1 MLAFQVNGHSVM
13 MGLGDDGVPTAP
25 VTAEAVMQQIR
36 DRVASIRSKLVTFG
50 IPGAVLVG
58 GATTLVFAGAF
69 GAARTERVWTPA
81 LIIGGA
87 TALAGLLGLAG
98 AAAAAN
104 TALPPAQPTP
114 APLPAPTP
122 IVTVPPSIDS
132 LPTASGSVVVSPSA
146 PSAY

>member
-1 MLAFQVNGHSVM
+1 MLAFQVNGHSIM
-13 MGLGDDGVPTAP
+13 MGLGDDGAP
-25 VTAEAVMQQIR
+25 SAPITAEVVMQQIR

-58 GATTLVFAGAF
+58 SATTLVFAGAF
-69 GAARTERVWTPA
+69 GVARTERVWTPA

-104 TALPPAQPTP
+104 AALPPAASTP
-114 APLPAPTP
+114 APLPMPTP
-122 IVTVPPSIDS
+122 VATTPPSIDA
-132 LPTASGSVVVSPSA
+132 LPTASGSVVVSSSA